1 MRTLLHAALIAGLV
15 TAPIVPAAAKT
26 ETGEAKL
33 ARLTAGRTPGKMV
46 DCINVGMIGSNESEK
61 LPGVGMA
68 YRQGTTWY
76 VSRFDDCPSLRDD
89 TIVVTKLHSS
99 QLCRGDI
106 ADLRMAGANIP
117 VGSCAFGAFT
127 PYTKP
132 RGG

>member
-1 MRTLLHAALIAGLV
+1 MRTLLHAALITGLV
-15 TAPIVPAAAKT
+15 TAPIVPVAAKT

-33 ARLTAGRTPGKMV
+33 ARITAGRTPGKMV
-46 DCINVGMIGSNESEK
+46 DCINTSMVGSMGSEK
-61 LPGVGMA
+61 LPGIGMA

-76 VSRFDDCPSLRDD
+76 VSRFDDCPMLRDD
-89 TIVVTKLHSS
+89 TIVITKLHSS

-117 VGSCAFGAFT
+117 MGSCIFGGFT

-132 RGG
+132 

>member
-15 TAPIVPAAAKT
+15 TAPIVPVAAKT

-33 ARLTAGRTPGKMV
+33 ARITAGRTPGKMV
-46 DCINVGMIGSNESEK
+46 DCINTSMVGSMGSEK
-61 LPGVGMA
+61 LPGIGMA
-68 YRQGTTWY
+68 YRQGTIWY
-76 VSRFDDCPSLRDD
+76 VSRFDDCPMLRDD
-89 TIVVTKLHSS
+89 TIVITKLHSS

-117 VGSCAFGAFT
+117 MGSCIFGGFT

-132 RGG
+132 